1 LAVIEAVLEKKDTLA
16 LLPTGAGKSICFQVP
31 TLLEEGICLVI
42 SPLIALM
49 QDQVKDLQSK
59 NISAIA
65 LGSHLSEEAQAEVM
79 AAAKRGKYKFIYC
92 SPEKLAQKQFQEDL
106 VEVKITL
113 FAIDEAHCISQ
124 WGYDFRPPYRKL
136 SILKEL
142 FPQTPILAITASAIP
157 AVQEDIQKQLAFKN
171 GIRITDSFLRP
182 NLKYSIQKSSVKIHS
197 LKHLLQNVD
206 GACIIYCNTRNNV
219 SELAQLLKD
228 YGYAVGAYHAGM
240 SLEARKQV
248 QDHWMED
255 KTPIVVCT
263 SAFGMGINKGN
274 VRLVVHFDIPGS
286 IEQYYQEAGRAGRD
300 GKASEAIL
308 LYQQND
314 WEYWLQV
321 QEKKYPPIESIKK
334 IYQNLADF
342 VQLPIGIGEKQQFLF
357 DFENFCTIFKWDK
370 IMTVLNSDD
379 KYLEMINKP
388 NYKDNC
394 VPLTLNTIADNIK
407 TLLNIVNKQ
416 YKKFITFG
424 NECYYNSVKRIC
436 AEANSLAFFDDI
448 EGYTDQDL
456 KNDEV
461 FWNHHGTFIETYSR
475 GYGYWLWKSFI
486 IKQELN
492 KLKYNDIL
500 IYCDAGCHININGK
514 KRLFEYIDLLNS
526 NKDDYGLISFQLEFN
541 EYQYTKSSIFEKL
554 QCDEYYKNMKQCLGG
569 ILLIKKNEHSDD
581 NNNNDYD
588 SLVIKQDSYCY
599 L

>member
-1 LAVIEAVLEKKDTLA
+1 MKTVQSILKSYWGYDSFRPQQLAVIEAVLEKKDTLA

-31 TLLEEGICLVI
+31 TLLQEGVCLVI

-65 LGSHLSEEAQAEVM
+65 LGGHLSEEAQAEVM

-106 VEVKITL
+106 VQVNITL

-157 AVQEDIQKQLAFKN
+157 VVQEDIQKQLAFRE
-171 GIRITDSFLRP
+171 GTIITDSFLRP
-182 NLKYSIQKSSVKIHS
+182 NLKYRIQKCTVKIHS
-197 LKHLLQNVD
+197 LKKLLQNLD

-219 SELAQLLKD
+219 TQLAHLLQD
-228 YGYAVGAYHAGM
+228 YGYAAGAYHAGM

-248 QDHWMED
+248 QDHWMQD
-255 KTPIVVCT
+255 KTPIVVFT

-314 WEYWLQV
+314 WEYWLQL
-321 QEKKYPPIESIKK
+321 QEKKYPPIETIKK
-334 IYQNLADF
+334 IYPDLADF

-357 DFENFCTIFKWDK
+357 DFENFCTVFKWDK
-370 IMTVLNSDD
+370 IIARNALNWIQQEGHVRFSESAFTPSMVQVLGDRYSIENFQNDQPEAGAV
-379 KYLEMINKP
+379 LQ
-388 NYKDNC
+388 
-394 VPLTLNTIADNIK
+394 
-407 TLLNIVNKQ
+407 TLLRTYGGILDSPH
-416 YKKFITFG
+416 FI
-424 NECYYNSVKRIC
+424 NERLL
-436 AEANSLAFFDDI
+436 AELLQRDIAFVIDHLQILAI
-448 EGYTDQDL
+448 
-456 KNDEV
+456 
-461 FWNHHGTFIETYSR
+461 H
-475 GYGYWLWKSFI
+475 
-486 IKQELN
+486 
-492 KLKYNDIL
+492 
-500 IYCDAGCHININGK
+500 
-514 KRLFEYIDLLNS
+514 
-526 NKDDYGLISFQLEFN
+526 GLISFEQKQHQPVVQFLWNRSSASFMKIDFDHYQLMKKAFIERVQQFIAYLQGQPVICRSIYLAKYFG
-541 EYQYTKSSIFEKL
+541 EKAAKPCGICDICTSTK
-554 QCDEYYKNMKQCLGG
+554 D
-569 ILLIKKNEHSDD
+569 
-581 NNNNDYD
+581 
-588 SLVIKQDSYCY
+588 
-599 L
+599 